1 MAATA
6 ARDAKRKEADVISFK
21 LGAVKVYKGAMGSK
35 RADGYVYPS
44 RSGTATDVFVGVF
57 EETIDNSGGAAG
69 DKSALVRRTGRYQF
83 AKTSAV
89 IADLAAAVYASDDI
103 TLTAT
108 STNNQLVGY
117 PTALIDSSTLEIDIA
132 LAVK

>member
-1 MAATA
+1 MAASA

-21 LGAVKVYKGAMGSK
+21 MGVATIYKGTLVSK
-35 RADGYVYPS
+35 RSDGYVYPA
-44 RSGTATDVFVGVF
+44 RSGTATDIFVGVA
-57 EETIDNSGGAAG
+57 EETMANAGAAG
-69 DKSALVRRTGRYQF
+69 DKSVLVRRTGRYQF

-89 IADLAAAVYASDDI
+89 IADLVAPMYASDDI

-108 STNNQLVGY
+108 STSNQLVGY